1 MPRQWGSVARRGGR
15 VVKGEEWRP
24 PAEEDERPERPRAT
38 DRDARPTRSRAPAPR
53 TRKIPDRREAARSR
67 PHPGTDVHPAKGNA
81 RRDERLRDKPREES
95 PRSGPGTRRSSRG
108 GERLP
113 ADVIREVQRA
123 GGRRGDFLADRLGL
137 AAEAYARDRYPEARS
152 ALRALARDLPEVAAV
167 RELYGLVLYR
177 MGSWLAALKELQ
189 EAHALSDS
197 FDQHPVIADC
207 YRALG
212 RHKKVRDT
220 WDELRRAG
228 ASAEV
233 AAEGRLVFAGD
244 LADQGKVPEA
254 IEVLESA
261 AGRDLRKPRLDHLRQ
276 WYALGDLYE
285 RSGDL
290 PKARSYFLRVAAH
303 DPEHADV
310 YDRLRALK

>member
-1 MPRQWGSVARRGGR
+1 MARRR
-15 VVKGEEWRP
+15 PAPDRGE
-24 PAEEDERPERPRAT
+24 
-38 DRDARPTRSRAPAPR
+38 SRA
-53 TRKIPDRREAARSR
+53 R
-67 PHPGTDVHPAKGNA
+67 PHPGTDVHPAKANA
-81 RRDERLRDKPREES
+81 RRDERLREKPAQKPAGRE
-95 PRSGPGTRRSSRG
+95 RDTRRPSSRG
-108 GERLP
+108 GDRLP
-113 ADVIREVQRA
+113 ADVVREVQRA

-233 AAEGRLVFAGD
+233 TAEGRLVFAGD
-244 LADQGKVPEA
+244 LADQGKVTEA

-290 PKARSYFLRVAAH
+290 PKARAYFLRVAEH

-310 YDRLRALK
+310 YDRLRALR